1 MPGKRGR
8 PMTTTLGRWRNP
20 EVLGRRVSTI
30 LGRRDPEDVEI
41 VTLVG
46 KQLTALARRV
56 LARPLTA
63 NERSRLLKLAVTA
76 KPSQITRLL
85 QSWRFRLPD
94 RKVRKLVKADI
105 MEARWG

>member
-1 MPGKRGR
+1 MPAKRGR
-8 PMTTTLGRWRNP
+8 PVTPTLGRWRDP
-20 EVLGRRVSTI
+20 AVLGRRVSTI
-30 LGRRDPEDVEI
+30 VGRRDPETEETI
-41 VTLVG
+41 TLVG

-56 LARPLTA
+56 LARPLTP

-94 RKVRKLVKADI
+94 RKVRMLFNADI
-105 MEARWG
+105 VDARWG